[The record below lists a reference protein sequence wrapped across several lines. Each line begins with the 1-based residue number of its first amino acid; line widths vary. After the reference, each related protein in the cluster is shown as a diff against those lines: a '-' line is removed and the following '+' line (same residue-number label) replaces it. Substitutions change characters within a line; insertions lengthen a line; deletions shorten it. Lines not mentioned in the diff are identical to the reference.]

1 MGSHARLS
9 ASAAHRW
16 MACPGSVALIAT
28 CPEQEQSKYAAEGTV
43 AHEIAALCLTLN
55 KNARDYLSD
64 SDPDVTEEMCE
75 AVQEYVDLVRKDLK
89 AAGKNAKLVVEVKL
103 DALSTLHKDLGGTA
117 DAVILVPFGKLT
129 VYDYKHGVGVV
140 IDVEDNPQL
149 LNYDLGALLALG
161 DFDPV
166 ESVVVQPRA
175 QHAGGTVRRW
185 ITSQKHV
192 YEFGDELV
200 AAAKETE
207 KKNAKLCAGDHCKFC
222 PALSKCPK
230 VQEEVMKTTALD
242 FAKPANQQLPDPT
255 ALTLPQVKRIL
266 DLLPLVDDWARAVE
280 EHAESLAK
288 SGQNIPG
295 YKLVKKRSNRAWI
308 SEPEVL
314 KTFEPLYGAK
324 IFAPRK
330 LLTPA
335 QMEKL
340 TGKGNAL
347 IVDTL
352 CMNPDNGECL
362 VSESDPRPGVGS
374 SVALDFAK

>member
-1 MGSHARLS
+1 
-9 ASAAHRW
+9 

-28 CPEQEQSKYAAEGTV
+28 CPEQESSTYAVEGTF
-43 AHEIAALCLTLN
+43 AHELAARSLDSGKLCS
-55 KNARDYLSD
+55 KFPGYQ
-64 SDPDVTEEMCE
+64 EEAYD
-75 AVQEYVDLVRKDLK
+75 AVQTYLAVVREDQKALK
-89 AAGKNAKLVVEVKL
+89 AELHVETQL
-103 DALSTLHKDLGGTA
+103 DGLKELHESLGGTA
-117 DAVILVPFGKLT
+117 DACLTVSFGKLV
-129 VYDYKHGVGVV
+129 VYDFKFGAGVPV
-140 IDVEDNPQL
+140 DVEENEQL
-149 LNYDLGALLALG
+149 LTYGLGALLALG

-166 ESVVVQPRA
+166 EFVIVQPRA
-175 QHAGGTVRRW
+175 QHAGGIVRRW
-185 ITSQKHV
+185 VTSQKHV
-192 YEFGDELV
+192 YEFGEKLV
-200 AAAKETE
+200 IAANATE
-207 KKNAKLCAGDHCKFC
+207 KKNAKLCTGDHCKFC
-222 PALSKCPK
+222 PALCKCPT

-242 FAKPANQQLPDPT
+242 FAKPVPQTLPDPT

-280 EHAESLAK
+280 EHAEHLAK

-324 IFAPRK
+324 IYAPRK

-340 TGKGNAL
+340 TGKGNAI

-362 VSESDPRPGVGS
+362 VSEKDPRPGVGS
-374 SVALDFAK
+374 SVALDFQK

>member
-1 MGSHARLS
+1 MLSHSSIGASS
-9 ASAAHRW
+9 AYRW

-28 CPEQEQSKYAAEGTV
+28 CPEQEQSKYAAEGTA
-43 AHEIAALCLTLN
+43 AHELAAKALLGN
-55 KNARDYLSD
+55 KLASRY
-64 SDPDVTEEMCE
+64 PGYEEE
-75 AVQEYVDLVRKDLK
+75 AYDAVQTYLAIVREDLK
-89 AAGKNAKLVVEVKL
+89 SLKGILHVEQKFDL
-103 DALSTLHKDLGGTA
+103 YSLYKGLYGTNDATVH
-117 DAVILVPFGKLT
+117 VPFGKLI
-129 VYDYKHGVGVV
+129 VYDFKFGAGVQV
-140 IDVEDNPQL
+140 DAEENPQL
-149 LNYDLGALLALG
+149 LYYALGALMTLG

-166 ESVVVQPRA
+166 EFVIVQPR
-175 QHAGGTVRRW
+175 GGGSPVKRW
-185 ITSQKHV
+185 ETSQKHV
-192 YEFGDELV
+192 YEFGEKLV
-200 AAAKETE
+200 LAAQATE

-242 FAKPANQQLPDPT
+242 FAKPAPQTLPDPT
-255 ALTLPQVKRIL
+255 ALTMPQVKRIL

-280 EHAESLAK
+280 EHAEHLAK

-330 LLTPA
+330 ILSPA

-340 TGKGNAL
+340 TGKGNAI

-352 CMNPDNGECL
+352 CMNPDNGEIL
-362 VSESDPRPGVGS
+362 VKNEDPRPGVGC
-374 SVALDFAK
+374 SVALDFKDK

>member
-1 MGSHARLS
+1 MKLSHSSIGASS
-9 ASAAHRW
+9 AYRW

-28 CPEQEQSKYAAEGTV
+28 CPEQKSSKYAEEGTK
-43 AHEIAALCLTLN
+43 AHELAAKALLADKLAS
-55 KNARDYLSD
+55 KFPGYEDDAYD
-64 SDPDVTEEMCE
+64 
-75 AVQEYVDLVRKDLK
+75 AVQTYLACVRADLK
-89 AAGKNAKLVVEVKL
+89 EMKGVLNVEQKFDL
-103 DALSTLHKDLGGTA
+103 SSLYKGLYGTNDATVHQ
-117 DAVILVPFGKLT
+117 PFGKLI
-129 VYDYKHGVGVV
+129 VYDFKFGAGVQV
-140 IDVEDNPQL
+140 DAEENPQL
-149 LNYDLGALLALG
+149 LYYALGALMTLG

-166 ESVVVQPRA
+166 ELVIVQPR
-175 QHAGGTVRRW
+175 GGGSPVKRW
-185 ITSQKHV
+185 TTSQKHV
-192 YEFGDELV
+192 YEFGDRLV
-200 AAAKETE
+200 AAARETE
-207 KKNAKLCAGDHCKFC
+207 KKFAALTAGDHCKFC
-222 PALSKCPK
+222 AALPVCPR

-242 FAKPANQQLPDPT
+242 FAQPAPQVLPDVT

-308 SEPEVL
+308 NEPEVL

-324 IFAPRK
+324 VFAPRK

-340 TGKGNAL
+340 TGKGNAI

-362 VSESDPRPGVGS
+362 VPEKDPRPGVGS
-374 SVALDFAK
+374 SVALDFQPKQ